1 MKSLVVIMLFFV
13 SAYMAFAETSL
24 IFSVVEY
31 EYISDERNSTIYV
44 GNGSSPSAINIG
56 DAHNKKTDHRRYEVL
71 VDKNGAI
78 SICKDGLLS
87 GNLEIY
93 KPGEYF
99 AEIIEKNRRVV
110 ISRANFEFTE
120 YSSFSALLYM
130 ALNLTS
136 FTDALVESKPG
147 QKYGTAISNES
158 ILYSDDA
165 LSYSISL
172 KDGRITS
179 IDAHNKHSKEK
190 FSTISLSYASSKS
203 PFPKE
208 ATLEIFSKGKIQLR
222 LNLAFELLREAKS
235 EEAQKLFDTRDL
247 GEFEFT
253 DMRLA
258 PLKIYNYSNGIP
270 PVKVA
275 EALQN
280 IAENKGM
287 GKWPESKRISEPPSL
302 IKSDYIARVNVF
314 FKDLK

>member
-24 IFSVVEY
+24 IFSVAES

-44 GNGSSPSAINIG
+44 GNASPSAINIG

-78 SICKDGLLS
+78 SICKDGSLS

-158 ILYSDDA
+158 ILYSDDT

-190 FSTISLSYASSKS
+190 FSTISLSYASSES

-302 IKSDYIARVNVF
+302 IKSDYIARVNAF

>member
-24 IFSVVEY
+24 IFSVAESEY
-31 EYISDERNSTIYV
+31 LSDERNNTIYV
-44 GNGSSPSAINIG
+44 GNELSPPAINIG
-56 DAHNKKTDHRRYEVL
+56 DAHNKKPHHRRHEVL

-99 AEIIEKNRRVV
+99 AEIIEKNRRVF
-110 ISRANFEFTE
+110 ISRANFEITE

-136 FTDALVESKPG
+136 FTDALLVSKPG
-147 QKYGTAISNES
+147 QKHGTAISNES
-158 ILYSDDA
+158 ILYSDDT

-190 FSTISLSYASSKS
+190 FFTISLSYASSES

-302 IKSDYIARVNVF
+302 IKSDYIARVNAF

>member
-24 IFSVVEY
+24 IFSVADY
-31 EYISDERNSTIYV
+31 EYISDERNNTIYV
-44 GNGSSPSAINIG
+44 GNELSPPAINIE
-56 DAHNKKTDHRRYEVL
+56 DAHNKKPHHRRYEVL

-78 SICKDGLLS
+78 SICKDGSLS

-99 AEIIEKNRRVV
+99 AEIIEKNRRVI

-136 FTDALVESKPG
+136 FTDALLVSKPG
-147 QKYGTAISNES
+147 QKLGTAISNES
-158 ILYSDDA
+158 ILYSDGA

-190 FSTISLSYASSKS
+190 FSTISLSYASSES

-302 IKSDYIARVNVF
+302 IKSDYIARVNAF
-314 FKDLK
+314 FKELK